1 MVVVLF
7 NLSYLISHVLILYI
21 SVFLSSNY
29 NFVGR
34 VKCMLMEPP
43 LVSAV
48 LIRCALYMVQ
58 FIPEDLFEE
67 MVLHTFA
74 VEGDI

>member
-1 MVVVLF
+1 
-7 NLSYLISHVLILYI
+7 
-21 SVFLSSNY
+21 
-29 NFVGR
+29 
-34 VKCMLMEPP
+34 MLMEPP